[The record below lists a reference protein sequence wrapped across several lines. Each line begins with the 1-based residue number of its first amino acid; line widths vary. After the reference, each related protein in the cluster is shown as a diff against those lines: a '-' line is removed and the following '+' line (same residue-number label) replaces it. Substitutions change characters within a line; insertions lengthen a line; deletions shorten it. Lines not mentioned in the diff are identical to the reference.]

1 MSQNTNT
8 ENGNGKKHTDY
19 VAYAVVSQGGA
30 AGPKYTRIGVG
41 FIYKNGSIGV
51 IYDAIPLS
59 GQIVLLGTDQ
69 EEKPTAIS
77 YGHPTRK
84 ADFEAC
90 MVRETGPNK
99 SFWTKVGEAY
109 RQEGYISVLLD
120 AVPHNKLVLSVPK
133 DNR

>member
-1 MSQNTNT
+1 MSENTNQA
-8 ENGNGKKHTDY
+8 KKRPDY
-19 VAYAVVSQGGA
+19 AAYAVLSQGNN

-41 FIYKNGSIGV
+41 FNYKNGGIGV

-59 GQIVLLGTDQ
+59 GQIVLLGIDQ

-77 YGHPTRK
+77 YGHPSRK

-90 MVRETGPNK
+90 MVRGDGDK
-99 SFWTKVGEAY
+99 SFWTTVGEAY
-109 RQEGYISVLLD
+109 RQDGYISVLLE
-120 AVPHNKLVLSVPK
+120 AVPPQKLVLSIPK